1 MLEEVGLV
9 EAKAEAIAADAA
21 VAIAVTSAI
30 DVGGGLGVARIYK
43 I

>member
-21 VAIAVTSAI
+21 VAVTSAI